1 MERRKSMKLIIR
13 ADDVGYTPVH
23 NLGTFETIEHGVVT
37 SADIMLDCPGTVD
50 ALEKLTKYP
59 WISTGWHAHFWGAPV
74 LDPKDV
80 PTLYDPERKGFRKN
94 LTRLE
99 DVDFDEAL
107 AECRAELDR
116 CVAILGK
123 APDVGGGM
131 GGGNTP
137 MSRAMQQVIAEYG
150 MATNYM
156 EPPEF
161 IRKYIKDPSQIPVR
175 DPKYPK
181 IVSGS
186 VAAFDDLET
195 DSIKGITK
203 YDPIAYYLE
212 DKGGLLSMEEDAI
225 VMNAW
230 HPGYVDYF
238 VYQEGDYGPNALNY
252 IAIRTVDVHALT
264 SPEVRNW
271 IKEHKIELVNFRD
284 ALYGRREYQNHLRSV
299 GSDLTV

>member
-1 MERRKSMKLIIR
+1 MKMVFR
-13 ADDVGYTPVH
+13 ADDVGYSVVH
-23 NLGTFETIEHGVVT
+23 NMGTFETIDNGVVT

-50 ALEKLTKYP
+50 ALEKLRERP

-94 LTRLE
+94 LTTLE

-107 AECRAELDR
+107 AECRAQMDR
-116 CVAILGK
+116 CVMIMGK
-123 APDVGGGM
+123 APDTGGFGR
-131 GGGNTP
+131 GDAP
-137 MSRAMQQVIAEYG
+137 MARAMKQVQEEYG
-150 MATNYM
+150 IATGFSCFGKPGNIIRG
-156 EPPEF
+156 PEE
-161 IRKYIKDPSQIPVR
+161 RWKD
-175 DPKYPK
+175 KK
-181 IVSGS
+181 IFMGS
-186 VAAFDDLET
+186 FEAFRDLET

-203 YDPIAYYLE
+203 YDPISFYLE
-212 DKGGLLSMEEDAI
+212 DKSHVLDFPEDCISAQ
-225 VMNAW
+225 VW

-271 IKEHKIELVNFRD
+271 IKEHHIELINFRD
-284 ALYGRREYQNHLRSV
+284 ALYDTREYQNHLRAI
-299 GSDLTV
+299 GSDLAI